1 MALIKAECIVPPLPY
16 TESVFSDDNHPN
28 RDAGFK
34 NHSFQPNLPDE
45 DYYAKVYT
53 YRSLG

>member
-45 DYYAKVYT
+45 DCTMQRFTRTEV
-53 YRSLG
+53 